1 VGLSKVAPGNWLFNL
16 SGGGD
21 VRPGGRRVGN
31 GGPVIT
37 DMILLRGP
45 ERTDDDII
53 SKNLI
58 LFILS

>member
-1 VGLSKVAPGNWLFNL
+1 MGLSKVTPETGFLTSPRA
-16 SGGGD
+16 D
-21 VRPGGRRVGN
+21 VRPGGKRVGN